1 MMSFL
6 FSLCLLF
13 NQHYDLSS
21 TQKVN
26 ICKYESEIKNQA
38 KINNIDPTLL
48 ASVMFVE
55 SSFYPHVVSSANACG
70 LTQVIPKWTGG
81 KETKGKKYTCNQLK
95 NPDTAIEA
103 GARILSYSIK
113 VYGKGNVDR
122 GLCIYNAGMKCV
134 TKKDFYKRL
143 YYVKKVRQ
151 VYSIITGGS

>member
-1 MMSFL
+1 MPFL

-21 TQKVN
+21 TQKDNV
-26 ICKYESEIKNQA
+26 CKYESEIRNQA
-38 KINNIDPTLL
+38 KINNIDPVLL

-55 SSFYPHVVSSANACG
+55 SSFYPHVVSNANACG

-81 KETKGKKYTCNQLK
+81 KETKGKRYTCNQLK

-103 GARILSYSIK
+103 GARILSYSIR
-113 VYGKGNVDR
+113 VYGKGNVDK

-151 VYSIITGGS
+151 VYSIITGGI

>member
-1 MMSFL
+1 MAFL
-6 FSLCLLF
+6 LSLCLLF
-13 NQHYDLSS
+13 DQHYDLSS
-21 TQKVN
+21 TQKAN
-26 ICKYESEIKNQA
+26 ICKYESEIRNQA
-38 KINNIDPTLL
+38 RINNIDPALL
-48 ASVMFVE
+48 ASVIFVE

>member
-1 MMSFL
+1 MSFL